1 MKSPTFTNRH
11 RNLLLGFLAAVA
23 AVALIYILARHGIGV
38 PCLFLK
44 LTGFQCP
51 GCGNTRAALALLRL
65 DATAAFGY
73 NPLFLLEFFYLLWV
87 LFHCC
92 KSYLKGGRFSYT
104 SPALW
109 LDAAILVVLLAWWVL
124 RNLI

>member
-1 MKSPTFTNRH
+1 MQMPTFTKRH
-11 RNLLLGFLAAVA
+11 RNLLLGVLAVLAAGLLYSV
-23 AVALIYILARHGIGV
+23 LARYGFGI
-38 PCLFLK
+38 PCLFRK
-44 LTGFQCP
+44 LTGLQCP

-65 DATAAFGY
+65 DAAAAFGY